1 MKSSKLTEK
10 NIKHLS
16 KLAGLKLTKAELSK
30 FPKQLS
36 EILTYVES
44 LNKLDTKKIEPTAQV
59 TGLENITR
67 EDKSGKSLT
76 ADEVLSNAKKKD
88 KNFFVTKAILEK

>member
-1 MKSSKLTEK
+1 
-10 NIKHLS
+10 
-16 KLAGLKLTKAELSK
+16 
-30 FPKQLS
+30 
-36 EILTYVES
+36 
-44 LNKLDTKKIEPTAQV
+44 
-59 TGLENITR
+59 LENITR